1 MTSATE
7 DKLLYLLKSR
17 GALTA
22 GDLAP
27 LLSMTAAGAQQ
38 NLAKLAEK
46 GLISHQDRPEGKGRP
61 RRYWALTA
69 AGHARFPDRHS
80 DLTVDILRSMRE
92 VFGPDGLERLL
103 AHREAESLAAYR
115 ANLAGADDLRSRL
128 EALAAIRSREG
139 YMARVESAADGTF
152 LLIEDHCPVCAAAET
167 CQGLCRAELRIFEHL
182 LGGLATIERG
192 EHLLSG
198 GRRCTYRVIPAGTA
212 QRTA

>member
-182 LGGLATIERG
+182 LGGFATIERG